1 MDLYKDEAMYVVK
14 MGNTSGK
21 LCYAVDQSLT
31 SLKLHKSGNLP
42 GMPVV
47 RTAVLWLVLER
58 GHIEDDNGKPDLSR
72 LNMVMLKNRLDQW
85 KKEVR
90 LMAIR
95 PLIYINYRSR

>member
-14 MGNTSGK
+14 FGNTSGK

-31 SLKLHKSGNLP
+31 SLKLYKSGKLQ
-42 GMPVV
+42 GMPPVH
-47 RTAVLWLVLER
+47 TAVLWFVLDR
-58 GHIEDDNGKPDLSR
+58 GHIEDDNGEPDLSQ
-72 LNMVMLKNRLDQW
+72 LKMLMLKNRLDQW

-95 PLIYINYRSR
+95 PLIYINYRSK